1 MKIIVDADASPVKS
15 EVIEVANEFGLG
27 VLLVMSYAHFSAEQY
42 PSFVETVY
50 VDSESEA
57 ADYKVMQL
65 ANAGDLIITQDY
77 GLASLVLSKGCSA
90 MHHKGFLYTH
100 ENIDRLLTSR
110 YLNQQARKSGQRFKG
125 PKPFTGEEREIFR
138 EKLVRIVKEAVE

>member
-1 MKIIVDADASPVKS
+1 
-15 EVIEVANEFGLG
+15 
-27 VLLVMSYAHFSAEQY
+27 
-42 PSFVETVY
+42 
-50 VDSESEA
+50 
-57 ADYKVMQL
+57 
-65 ANAGDLIITQDY
+65 
-77 GLASLVLSKGCSA
+77 

-138 EKLVRIVKEAVE
+138 QKLVRIAKETVE

>member
-1 MKIIVDADASPVKS
+1 MKIIVDADASPVKN
-15 EVIEVANEFGLG
+15 EVIEVAGEFGVD

-42 PSFVETVY
+42 PGFVETAY

-65 ANAGDLIITQDY
+65 AKPGDLVITQDY

-90 MHHKGFLYTH
+90 MHHKGYSYTH

-125 PKPFTGEEREIFR
+125 PKPYTGEERMIF
-138 EKLVRIVKEAVE
+138 KKQLVRFLSEHL